1 MGLAERTT
9 AFRYINKIA
18 YFGNTYSPGKVV
30 ISVPKSTY
38 GNTNYYF
45 DDSRVIYPGSPTPGS
60 NAVLGVLSANPLASI
75 LYTDVSTN
83 DVGLQDHITSGSNV
97 AGYVCWGWHSSL
109 GYYYATNRE
118 VNWGTNSGWWIIR
131 TVESF
136 NGDRS
141 IGSGFL
147 SWFDANAFG
156 GSNSYTNTP
165 VGAVCYVKEPTE
177 YGTLDAAYFGLWES
191 GFNFAICAWN
201 SRNALTEGYIYTQ
214 VIGDPFVV
222 K

>member
-1 MGLAERTT
+1 L
-9 AFRYINKIA
+9 
-18 YFGNTYSPGKVV
+18 
-30 ISVPKSTY
+30 ISVPKNTY
-38 GNTNYYF
+38 GSTNYYF
-45 DDSRVIYPGSPTPGS
+45 DDSNSLYDTPPLPGS
-60 NAVLGVLSANPLASI
+60 NAVTGVLSVNPMASI
-75 LYTDVSTN
+75 TYTNISTN
-83 DVGLQDHITSGSNV
+83 DTGLYDHLTNGFNV
-97 AGYVCWGWHSSL
+97 AGYLCWGWHSTL

-156 GSNSYTNTP
+156 STNSYTNTP
-165 VGAVCYVKEPTE
+165 VGAVCYVNEPKE
-177 YGTLDAAYFGLWES
+177 YGTLDQTYFGLWEG
-191 GFNFAICAWN
+191 GFDFAICAYN
-201 SRNALTEGYIYTQ
+201 SRAPGLPGYYYMQ
-214 VIGDPFVV
+214 AVGDPFVS